1 MRFVGKPCQKII
13 HHNHIAK
20 KFNRV
25 NSLLHIIKN
34 FANRYVIRTTYFSI
48 FDTHINDAFL
58 KCWEWNGYPT
68 KKVLR
73 VMNFQPRVS
82 HSSPYSNPSVL

>member
-1 MRFVGKPCQKII
+1 M
-13 HHNHIAK
+13 
-20 KFNRV
+20 
-25 NSLLHIIKN
+25 
-34 FANRYVIRTTYFSI
+34 TYFSI

-68 KKVLR
+68 KKFLR

-82 HSSPYSNPSVL
+82 HSSPYSNTRVL